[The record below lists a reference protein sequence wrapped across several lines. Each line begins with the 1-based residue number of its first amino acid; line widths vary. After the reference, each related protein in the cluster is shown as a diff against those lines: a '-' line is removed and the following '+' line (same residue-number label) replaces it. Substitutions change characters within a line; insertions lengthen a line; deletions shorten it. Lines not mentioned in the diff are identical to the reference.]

1 MAITL
6 KSARE
11 IALMRQAGAIV
22 AETLELLRREAVPG
36 VTTQRLDR
44 MASEFIVERGG
55 IPSFLGYED
64 FPASICTSLN
74 AQVIHGIPG
83 PTRLQNGDL
92 LKVDVGVWQ
101 HGYHADAAATFAIGE
116 VTDEARALIDAVE
129 AAFQAGLGQ
138 ARAGRRIGDIG
149 AAIQAEA
156 ERRGFSVIEDF
167 GGHGVGQELHEE
179 PDIPNTGEPGT
190 GLVLRRGMTL
200 AIEPMIAIGDGKVD
214 ILDDYW
220 TVVTLDGGLSAHY
233 EHTVAISDG
242 EPELLTVPAAPM
254 V

>member
-1 MAITL
+1 
-6 KSARE
+6 
-11 IALMRQAGAIV
+11 MRQAGVIV

-44 MASEFIVERGG
+44 LASEFIVSRGG
-55 IPSFLGYED
+55 VPSFLDYDG
-64 FPASICTSLN
+64 FPAGICTSLN

-101 HGYHADAAATFAIGE
+101 HGYHADAAATFPIGE
-116 VTDEARALIDAVE
+116 VTDEARALVEAVE
-129 AAFQAGLGQ
+129 AAFRAGVSQ
-138 ARAGRRIGDIG
+138 ARAGKRIGDIG

-156 ERRGFSVIEDF
+156 ERRGFRVIEDY

-179 PDIPNTGEPGT
+179 PDVPNEGEPGT
-190 GLVLRRGMTL
+190 GLMLRRGMTL
-200 AIEPMIAIGDGKVD
+200 AIEPMIAIGAGEVD
-214 ILDDYW
+214 VLDDYW

-233 EHTVAISDG
+233 EHTVAITEG
-242 EPELLTVPAAPM
+242 EPELLTVAAPP
-254 V
+254 VV